1 MPHCW
6 ELGTTVVA
14 MRMGPEIHLRFLN
27 SRLAFAFVLL
37 TPWLAIRN
45 RVSWLD
51 SPVGVL
57 VEWTALMGLAFLCG
71 QVRQAPRWVES
82 SSQLFLIIVISLSI
96 LNRFSFPLFPMYWNG
111 FGPTVLACSLIIGVA
126 MCVTTAL
133 VDAGYVR
140 GEQLVDSGIL
150 NRAARWLGIVVS
162 ASLIPSILQPMD
174 AWLNV
179 GDATQ
184 IVLEELSGWAIGHAP
199 GVQQAAGYGS
209 LIGLPLIVLQFFHSG
224 GPYKLTAVVLWANT
238 LVIMVPIVIAAIFR
252 GMFRRMSF
260 GAAFAIALVSV
271 TVSGEP
277 YGENFSF
284 NTSLFR
290 ELSAVSRL
298 LPPLVLLYLLI
309 RLLRKQ
315 LETTAQLVMLGVAA
329 GLVSLNNFEFGF
341 GAAAASIVA
350 ILVAQLHR
358 GGILRSTWIW
368 LLTVLATWTLAL
380 APVAFFAESA
390 IRRRLGAFNA
400 VVNSETDLF
409 QDGHGATIPVFG
421 LVGLVFAVA
430 VAAVGIS
437 SAKLA
442 NSGESESD
450 RVAAVVTLYTSLWTI
465 FSAPYVLNRDSPGPL
480 IYFVLLV
487 LMVAGLLKLLLSGRL
502 CAIGGTQLHEERT
515 GGQNFRSAFSL
526 FPLFLLLGLVLSAVI
541 QAPAPHREWR
551 RIQTPISEQKWV
563 DEWSAEKLDW
573 IEVSRVESLAAQF
586 GGASEVGWWFQHG
599 SAVEILTGVE
609 NLLGIPAYEG
619 VRSDSMLKLACEPLA
634 ASSKRFVIAL
644 ISAQATLERCPGI
657 SARSLTQ
664 DDAIGMAVFEV
675 SRNR

>member
-1 MPHCW
+1 M
-6 ELGTTVVA
+6 
-14 MRMGPEIHLRFLN
+14 
-27 SRLAFAFVLL
+27 
-37 TPWLAIRN
+37 
-45 RVSWLD
+45 
-51 SPVGVL
+51 
-57 VEWTALMGLAFLCG
+57 
-71 QVRQAPRWVES
+71 
-82 SSQLFLIIVISLSI
+82 
-96 LNRFSFPLFPMYWNG
+96 
-111 FGPTVLACSLIIGVA
+111 
-126 MCVTTAL
+126 
-133 VDAGYVR
+133 
-140 GEQLVDSGIL
+140 
-150 NRAARWLGIVVS
+150 
-162 ASLIPSILQPMD
+162 
-174 AWLNV
+174 
-179 GDATQ
+179 
-184 IVLEELSGWAIGHAP
+184 
-199 GVQQAAGYGS
+199 
-209 LIGLPLIVLQFFHSG
+209 
-224 GPYKLTAVVLWANT
+224 
-238 LVIMVPIVIAAIFR
+238 
-252 GMFRRMSF
+252 
-260 GAAFAIALVSV
+260 
-271 TVSGEP
+271 
-277 YGENFSF
+277 
-284 NTSLFR
+284 
-290 ELSAVSRL
+290 
-298 LPPLVLLYLLI
+298 
-309 RLLRKQ
+309 
-315 LETTAQLVMLGVAA
+315 
-329 GLVSLNNFEFGF
+329 
-341 GAAAASIVA
+341 
-350 ILVAQLHR
+350 
-358 GGILRSTWIW
+358 
-368 LLTVLATWTLAL
+368 
-380 APVAFFAESA
+380 
-390 IRRRLGAFNA
+390 
-400 VVNSETDLF
+400 
-409 QDGHGATIPVFG
+409 FG